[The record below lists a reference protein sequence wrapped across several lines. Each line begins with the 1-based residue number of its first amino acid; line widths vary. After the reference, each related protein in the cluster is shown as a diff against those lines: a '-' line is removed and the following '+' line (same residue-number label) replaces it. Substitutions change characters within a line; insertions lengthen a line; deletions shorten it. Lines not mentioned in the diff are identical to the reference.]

1 MAITRPEPGD
11 ETRINVN
18 VRLSPTGVT
27 EIDQLA
33 AAEDRSRSSMVRV
46 LLAEAITARRKTQP

>member
-11 ETRINVN
+11 ETRVPVN

-27 EIDQLA
+27 EIDRLA
-33 AAEDRSRSSMVRV
+33 AAEDRTRSGMIRV